1 MAACEQLPPYVD
13 PSGNPTPY
21 PDLPVVGAQSAR
33 GFGDSVGVNVRLNY
47 LDTSYGDYER
57 VEARL
62 RELGVRHVSDS
73 LCTSCGWQ
81 VERLQRLA
89 AVGIRANLGIGWMSG
104 GPATIGPGL
113 QVLRNQLTGSAVSVS
128 GVNEPDISGDP
139 DWIAKTRAFH
149 IELYRQV
156 KAAPAT
162 AGLPV
167 IGPSLVHRESRAALG
182 DLSAHVDRGNIHP
195 YPGGSMPLTHLADE
209 RQMMSA
215 VSGAKPLVIT
225 EVGYHTDM
233 AYPGPH
239 RPASE
244 RAVASYTPRIALEA
258 FRFGIDRTYLY
269 TLADL
274 WSDAEAQARGFSK
287 FENSFGLLR
296 ADLTPKPSFVAL
308 RNLMRAV
315 NAGSQPVANPGGLR
329 YRLQDAGPD
338 VRQLLLRSADGSYA
352 LALWRNVSVW
362 NRDTQQ
368 DLTPTPDQLTIALG
382 QPITQAAQHNPAESD
397 APIQYWAH
405 PRSIPISLGGDAVV
419 VRLTP

>member
-1 MAACEQLPPYVD
+1 
-13 PSGNPTPY
+13 
-21 PDLPVVGAQSAR
+21 VGAQSAR
-33 GFGDSVGVNVRLNY
+33 GFGDSVGVNVRMNY
-47 LDTSYGDYER
+47 LDTSYGDYEG

-73 LCTSCGWQ
+73 LCTSCNWQ
-81 VERLQRLA
+81 VERLRRLA

-104 GPATIGPGL
+104 GPATIAPGL
-113 QVLRNQLTGSAVSVS
+113 QVLRSQLTGAVVSVS

-167 IGPSLVHRESRAALG
+167 IGPSLVHRESRTALG

-195 YPGGSMPLTHLADE
+195 YPGGSMPLTHLEDE

-215 VSGAKPLVIT
+215 VSGNKPLVIT

-244 RAVASYTPRIALEA
+244 RAVASYTPRTALEA

-287 FENSFGLLR
+287 LENSFGLLR

-308 RNLMRAV
+308 RNLLRAV

-329 YRLQDAGPD
+329 YRLQDAGSD

-362 NRDTQQ
+362 NRDTQE
-368 DLTPTPDQLTIALG
+368 DLSPTPDQLTITLG
-382 QPITQAAQHNPAESD
+382 QPITQAAQHNPTQSAT
-397 APIQYWAH
+397 PIQYWAY
-405 PRSIPISLGGDAVV
+405 PRSIPISLGGDPVV

>member
-1 MAACEQLPPYVD
+1 
-13 PSGNPTPY
+13 
-21 PDLPVVGAQSAR
+21 
-33 GFGDSVGVNVRLNY
+33 
-47 LDTSYGDYER
+47 
-57 VEARL
+57 
-62 RELGVRHVSDS
+62 
-73 LCTSCGWQ
+73 
-81 VERLQRLA
+81 
-89 AVGIRANLGIGWMSG
+89 
-104 GPATIGPGL
+104 
-113 QVLRNQLTGSAVSVS
+113 
-128 GVNEPDISGDP
+128 
-139 DWIAKTRAFH
+139 
-149 IELYRQV
+149 
-156 KAAPAT
+156 
-162 AGLPV
+162 
-167 IGPSLVHRESRAALG
+167 
-182 DLSAHVDRGNIHP
+182 
-195 YPGGSMPLTHLADE
+195 MPLTHLADE

-215 VSGAKPLVIT
+215 VTGSKPLVIT

-308 RNLMRAV
+308 RNLLRAV
-315 NAGSQPVANPGGLR
+315 NASSQPVANPGGLR

-338 VRQLLLRSADGSYA
+338 VRQLLLRSADGGYA

-368 DLTPTPDQLTIALG
+368 DLTPTPDQLSITLG
-382 QPITQAAQHNPAESD
+382 QPIAQAAQHNPTQSD
-397 APIQYWAH
+397 TPIQYWAY
-405 PRSIPISLGGDAVV
+405 PRSIPISLGGDPVV

>member
-1 MAACEQLPPYVD
+1 M
-13 PSGNPTPY
+13 
-21 PDLPVVGAQSAR
+21 
-33 GFGDSVGVNVRLNY
+33 NY
-47 LDTSYGDYER
+47 LDTSYGNYEG

-62 RELGVRHVSDS
+62 RELGVRRVSDS
-73 LCTSCGWQ
+73 LCTSCDWQ

-104 GPATIGPGL
+104 GPATIAPGL
-113 QVLRNQLTGSAVSVS
+113 QVLRSQLTGSVVSVS

-149 IELYRQV
+149 IELNRQV

-209 RQMMSA
+209 REMMSA
-215 VSGAKPLVIT
+215 VSGNKPLVIT

-233 AYPGPH
+233 AHPGPH
-239 RPASE
+239 RPTSE
-244 RAVASYTPRIALEA
+244 RAVATYTPRIALEA
-258 FRFGIDRTYLY
+258 YRFGIDRTYVY

-274 WSDAEAQARGFSK
+274 WSDAEAQSRGFSK
-287 FENSFGLLR
+287 LENSFGLLR

-308 RNLMRAV
+308 RNLLGAV
-315 NAGSQPVANPGGLR
+315 NAGSQAVASPGGLR
-329 YRLQDAGPD
+329 YRLQDAGSD
-338 VRQLLLRSADGSYA
+338 VRQLLLRSADGGYA

-368 DLTPTPDQLTIALG
+368 DLSPTPDQLSITLG
-382 QPITQAAQHNPAESD
+382 QPITQAAQHNPTQSA
-397 APIQYWAH
+397 APVRHWAY
-405 PRSIPISLGGDAVV
+405 PRSIPIALGGDPVV